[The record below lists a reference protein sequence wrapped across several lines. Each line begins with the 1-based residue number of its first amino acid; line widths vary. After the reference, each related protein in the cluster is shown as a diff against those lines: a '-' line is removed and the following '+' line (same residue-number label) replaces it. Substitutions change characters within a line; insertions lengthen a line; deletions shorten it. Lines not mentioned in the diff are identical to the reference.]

1 MRPKSNDTALS
12 YGARLLA
19 WQPSDLQSN
28 ILRHSHSAG
37 IARRQRTGD
46 AFAAEPALA
55 CNEVLRAA
63 TTFHLVDLTGS
74 FEPAM
79 ARMRLLTGLQLPP
92 FRNVPPPKYTRPM
105 SGGGMGPMPPPLSVR
120 GLHDAHRV
128 NYTRLVRA
136 LAPCDWRL
144 YKLAEREPL

>member
-1 MRPKSNDTALS
+1 
-12 YGARLLA
+12 
-19 WQPSDLQSN
+19 
-28 ILRHSHSAG
+28 
-37 IARRQRTGD
+37 
-46 AFAAEPALA
+46 
-55 CNEVLRAA
+55 
-63 TTFHLVDLTGS
+63 
-74 FEPAM
+74 M